1 MSHAAGTMSRMEIDE
16 HIAAL
21 ERQGLMLANAAHNA
35 GPDVV
40 VPTCPGW
47 RMRDLVRHIGYVH
60 RWATGYVAGQL
71 TEMVPELTE
80 AEQLAAGPADDK
92 LTDWFT
98 DGLTS
103 LADALAQADP
113 AMAAWTFLDAPSPLA
128 FWARRQAHETA
139 IHCADAKFA
148 AGYGHGYPV
157 EFAADGI
164 DELLI
169 GFFGRGRP
177 DAAAFSSRGRVLLV
191 CAADAG
197 QDWHVR
203 LDDGV
208 TRVIATGRGPYQDG
222 STADCTL
229 TGSASDLY
237 ALLWNRAPLALDA
250 QVSGEA
256 RLLAGWVSNMH
267 VTWG

>member
-1 MSHAAGTMSRMEIDE
+1 MLVMEIDE
-16 HIAAL
+16 YVATL

-35 GPDVV
+35 GLDVV

-47 RMRDLVRHIGYVH
+47 RMRDLIRHIGYVH

-92 LTDWFT
+92 LTDWYT
-98 DGLTS
+98 AGLTALADS
-103 LADALAQADP
+103 LADADP

-139 IHCADAKFA
+139 MHCADAKFA
-148 AGYGHGYPV
+148 AGYGHGYPT
-157 EFAADGI
+157 ELAADGI

-169 GFFGRGRP
+169 GFFGRGTA
-177 DAAAFSSRGRVLLV
+177 DASAGSYRGRVLLV

-203 LDDGV
+203 LDDGA
-208 TRVIATGRGPYQDG
+208 TKVIATGRGPYQDG
-222 STADCTL
+222 SAADCAL
-229 TGSASDLY
+229 TGTASDLY

-250 QVSGEA
+250 QVSGAA

>member
-1 MSHAAGTMSRMEIDE
+1 MPVVEIDE
-16 HIAAL
+16 HIATL
-21 ERQGLMLANAAHNA
+21 ERQGRMLANAARSA
-35 GPDVV
+35 GLNVM

-47 RMRDLVRHIGYVH
+47 RMRDLIRHIGYVH

-71 TEMVPELTE
+71 TEMVPELT
-80 AEQLAAGPADDK
+80 AADQLAAGPADDK
-92 LTDWFT
+92 LTDWYT
-98 DGLTS
+98 AGLTG
-103 LADALAQADP
+103 LADALADADP

-148 AGYGHGYPV
+148 AGHGHGYPT
-157 EFAADGI
+157 ELAADGI

-169 GFFGRGRP
+169 
-177 DAAAFSSRGRVLLV
+177 
-191 CAADAG
+191 
-197 QDWHVR
+197 
-203 LDDGV
+203 V
-208 TRVIATGRGPYQDG
+208 TGT
-222 STADCTL
+222 
-229 TGSASDLY
+229 ASDLY

>member
-1 MSHAAGTMSRMEIDE
+1 MTGMEISE
-16 HIAAL
+16 HIATL
-21 ERQGLMLANAAHNA
+21 ERQGLRLANAAHKA
-35 GPDVV
+35 GLDVV

-47 RMRDLVRHIGYVH
+47 RMRDLIRHIGYVH

-92 LTDWFT
+92 LIDWYRA
-98 DGLTS
+98 GLTALAGV
-103 LADALAQADP
+103 LADADP

-128 FWARRQAHETA
+128 FWARRQAHEAA
-139 IHCADAKFA
+139 IHCGDAKFA
-148 AGYGHGYPV
+148 AGYLHGYPT

-169 GFFGRGRP
+169 GFFGRG
-177 DAAAFSSRGRVLLV
+177 AAGAAVDSYRGQVLLV

-203 LDDGV
+203 LDDDA
-208 TRVIATGRGPYQDG
+208 TRVIATGRGPHQDG
-222 STADCTL
+222 SAADCAL
-229 TGSASDLY
+229 TGTASDLY

-256 RLLAGWVSNMH
+256 RLLAGWASNMH